1 MGERGQTRHASRFT
15 LHLRFLFFFRLR
27 LARELPPHGRATR
40 QSGGLSRA

>member
-1 MGERGQTRHASRFT
+1 MGGERGNASRFT
-15 LHLRFLFFFRLR
+15 LHLRLLFFFRLR

>member
-1 MGERGQTRHASRFT
+1 MGREGKRVTLHAS
-15 LHLRFLFFFRLR
+15 LLRFLFFFRLR

>member
-1 MGERGQTRHASRFT
+1 MGREGKRVTLHASRFT
-15 LHLRFLFFFRLR
+15 LRFLFFFRLR